1 MPYLAIGILLFIL
14 LKAILAVT
22 VLVFLIP
29 IIIGVFI
36 IGLINAAYRSMKG
49 TFAPVWWNITTAVVT
64 IIATALMWNGVLVSS
79 SNSDKLAFI
88 ILLIYGLAS
97 LFVLVFPIAVK
108 QHKEQR
114 SLQKRM
120 KTSFADEYDQLI
132 EQMWDDSSETNDN
145 DVHIYCEVVFDDS
158 GKSYYYRTQDT
169 TLEVGDAV
177 YVPYGKNAPKRIGVI
192 IDIESFFACDVPFPI
207 EKTKFIIGRV

>member
-36 IGLINAAYRSMKG
+36 IGLINAAYRSIQN
-49 TFAPVWWNITTAVVT
+49 TFAPVWWNIATVVVT
-64 IIATALMWNGVLVSS
+64 IIATVLMWNGVLSSS
-79 SNSDKLAFI
+79 SNSDNLAFV
-88 ILLIYGLAS
+88 ILLVYGLIS

-108 QHKEQR
+108 QLKAQR
-114 SLQKRM
+114 MLKKRR
-120 KTSFADEYDQLI
+120 KTFSVNEYDQLI
-132 EQMWDDSSETNDN
+132 EQMWNDSSEVD
-145 DVHIYCEVVFDDS
+145 DDDIYIYCEVVFDDS

-192 IDIESFFACDVPFPI
+192 IDIESFFACDVPFPM